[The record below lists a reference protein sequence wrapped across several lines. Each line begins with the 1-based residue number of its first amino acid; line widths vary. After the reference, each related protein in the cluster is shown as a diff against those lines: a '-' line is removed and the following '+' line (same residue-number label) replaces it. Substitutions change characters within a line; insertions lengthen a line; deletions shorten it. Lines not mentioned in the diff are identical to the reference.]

1 MISCATLAMQGETE
15 CGDCCGYWETPERLI
30 VAVADGLGHGP
41 EAALAAQMAMACI
54 GSALNDSIEQ
64 LFCRCDMRL
73 QATRGVALS
82 VVVIEKQSGLMTLAS
97 VGNIRT
103 LLIEKEKEKEK
114 DRRFGATRGIVGGG
128 YGRLSS
134 EQYTIKS
141 GDVLALF
148 SDGLDEFTNVRK
160 ATLSMPMPITNS
172 TAEYAAFLLEK
183 LANRADDAALLLY
196 RYEGE

>member
-1 MISCATLAMQGETE
+1 MISCATLPMKGETA
-15 CGDCCGYWETPERLI
+15 CGDRCAYWETSDRLI

-41 EAALAAQMAMACI
+41 EAAVAAETAMACI
-54 GSALNDSIEQ
+54 GSALDGPLEK
-64 LFCRCDMRL
+64 LFWQCDMSL

-103 LLIEKEKEKEK
+103 LLIQEGK

-128 YGRLSS
+128 YGRLNP
-134 EQYTIKS
+134 EHFKIKA

-148 SDGLDEFTNVRK
+148 SDGVDEFADVRK
-160 ATLSMPMPITNS
+160 AMLSIIDL
-172 TAEYAAFLLEK
+172 TAQCAASLLEK
-183 LANRADDAALLLY
+183 LANREDDAALLLY
-196 RYEGE
+196 RH